1 MEYRIE
7 MHLITRNLR
16 GNSYIN
22 AYFNIK
28 NDPTDDQTSG
38 ANPMERKFKNEDLEI
53 HNTGIKFLS

>member
-1 MEYRIE
+1 

-38 ANPMERKFKNEDLEI
+38 ANPMERKFKNEDLKI
-53 HNTGIKFLS
+53 YNTGIKFLS